1 MRSLGLVATAAHD
14 SVCVEVD
21 GKCTVTNQLYFNLK
35 KVSLKGKL
43 MTIKKNIMLY
53 HSIPAGGENEAISL
67 VLSYPFVVLRSGPRV
82 S

>member
-1 MRSLGLVATAAHD
+1 MHCYESTLLQFKKSIIKREAND
-14 SVCVEVD
+14 
-21 GKCTVTNQLYFNLK
+21 NLK
-35 KVSLKGKL
+35 K
-43 MTIKKNIMLY
+43 IFMLY